1 MAKQLKENVMIGE
14 DKHGKPIYKWAT
26 GYSKHDLHLSIAR
39 IVAEAGLMDDMI
51 LSGEHA
57 KKRVPTVKEFIRKV
71 YYPVFVERLAP
82 TTAENYR
89 QMIKLN
95 IVPFLGDERLDE
107 VNVAHIQQFYD
118 WMASAAKH
126 GRQKNLNDKSIE
138 RVAGLTSRV
147 FKVAKDMGLIEETP
161 FKSTLL
167 SIRAEKAGHHTPLP
181 DSEIE
186 RIKREVPRLE
196 NRDER
201 IYMAFLVFTGMR
213 PEEIRGIRWEDIH
226 LDQSYGVVNCAVTYP
241 TNSKP
246 HIGKPKTEHSER
258 IILLTSTMR
267 ALLVQIEQKAG
278 FVCGGE
284 QPWCYSRAMRTYRS
298 AFKHLGIIG
307 HCAYDFRTTFATQLK
322 ESGMTSSAIADL
334 MGHEDTRMVERVY
347 ARRRKEGVMKHLSAL
362 EARNA

>member
-118 WMASAAKH
+118 RMASAL
-126 GRQKNLNDKSIE
+126 R
-138 RVAGLTSRV
+138 
-147 FKVAKDMGLIEETP
+147 
-161 FKSTLL
+161 
-167 SIRAEKAGHHTPLP
+167 RA
-181 DSEIE
+181 
-186 RIKREVPRLE
+186 
-196 NRDER
+196 
-201 IYMAFLVFTGMR
+201 
-213 PEEIRGIRWEDIH
+213 
-226 LDQSYGVVNCAVTYP
+226 
-241 TNSKP
+241 
-246 HIGKPKTEHSER
+246 
-258 IILLTSTMR
+258 R
-267 ALLVQIEQKAG
+267 A
-278 FVCGGE
+278 C
-284 QPWCYSRAMRTYRS
+284 
-298 AFKHLGIIG
+298 
-307 HCAYDFRTTFATQLK
+307 
-322 ESGMTSSAIADL
+322 
-334 MGHEDTRMVERVY
+334 
-347 ARRRKEGVMKHLSAL
+347 SAL
-362 EARNA
+362 SE